1 MGYRLNRYVCVRKD
15 VFLAL
20 VMLLVTLIVSLVFLL
35 KSDGISFF
43 SDQYYRS
50 QLTAKEAKNVI
61 NKNYNIVFYKKS
73 CPYCKIAKKEI
84 LEKSKGSD
92 ITTFFADVETVSGKE
107 LVRKYRISKAP
118 SIVAVRG
125 DNLKVNLYAK
135 EDGRMIVEKKVIK
148 DSFR

>member
-61 NKNYNIVFYKKS
+61 NKNYNWTNVK
-73 CPYCKIAKKEI
+73 
-84 LEKSKGSD
+84 
-92 ITTFFADVETVSGKE
+92 
-107 LVRKYRISKAP
+107 
-118 SIVAVRG
+118 
-125 DNLKVNLYAK
+125 
-135 EDGRMIVEKKVIK
+135 
-148 DSFR
+148 

>member
-1 MGYRLNRYVCVRKD
+1 
-15 VFLAL
+15 
-20 VMLLVTLIVSLVFLL
+20 
-35 KSDGISFF
+35 
-43 SDQYYRS
+43 
-50 QLTAKEAKNVI
+50 
-61 NKNYNIVFYKKS
+61 
-73 CPYCKIAKKEI
+73 
-84 LEKSKGSD
+84 KGSD

-135 EDGRMIVEKKVIK
+135 DDEDGRMIVEKKVIK